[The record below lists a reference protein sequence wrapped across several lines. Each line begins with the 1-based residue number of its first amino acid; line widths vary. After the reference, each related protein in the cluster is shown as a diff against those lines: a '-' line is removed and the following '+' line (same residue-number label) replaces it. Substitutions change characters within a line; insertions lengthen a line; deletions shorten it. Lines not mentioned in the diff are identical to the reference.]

1 MDFQNMR
8 KLIIKSLTKIKKA
21 IPVIQR
27 KIDIKIE
34 AKRGTVV
41 LDGTEFNEFT
51 AEKIIQA
58 IDFGFDVEDAMGLVN
73 EDVNIEYINIKEHTH
88 RKNLSEI
95 RSRIIGVEGKAKRTI
110 ETLTGAA
117 VVIHD
122 NLVGII
128 SDADHMPH
136 AIQGIVSLIQ
146 GAKHSNVFS
155 YIERQNSNLKKLDAD
170 DLDLR
175 YPEKDLKNLE

>member
-1 MDFQNMR
+1 MR
-8 KLIIKSLTKIKKA
+8 KLIITSPAKIKKA
-21 IPVIQR
+21 IPVIQ
-27 KIDIKIE
+27 KKVDVKIE
-34 AKRGTVV
+34 QKRGSVI

-58 IDFGFDVEDAMGLVN
+58 IDFGFDVEDTMGLVN

-88 RKNLSEI
+88 RKNLAEI
-95 RSRIIGVEGKAKRTI
+95 RSRIIGVDGKAKRTI

-117 VVIHD
+117 VVIH
-122 NLVGII
+122 NNVVGII

-136 AIQGIVSLIQ
+136 AIQGVISLIQ

-155 YIERQNSNLKKLDAD
+155 YIERQNSSLKRLNAD
-170 DLDLR
+170 ELALRHPEEDLR
-175 YPEKDLKNLE
+175 NLD